1 MITSSIKTNLILK
14 EIGVTRY
21 SLRSNKEK
29 TNDKEIHIYQKGNI
43 LTLLEICFN
52 DLPQDQVDLLK
63 AIVASIKTNESNELI
78 ESISFKST
86 NDVNKIISSKK
97 ELGGIIAFTKDNLEI
112 ESPLPIIRSNTLEEI
127 IKNPSLK
134 KPLWEKIKKD
144 LIK

>member
-21 SLRSNKEK
+21 SLRSDKEK

-52 DLPQDQVDLLK
+52 DLPQDQADLLK
-63 AIVASIKTNESNELI
+63 AIVGAIKPNESNELI
-78 ESISFKST
+78 ESISFKTS
-86 NDVNKIISSKK
+86 NDIYKMVSSKK
-97 ELGGIIAFTKDNLEI
+97 ELAGIIAFTKDNLEI
-112 ESPLPIIRSNTLEEI
+112 ETALPIIRSNTLEEI

-134 KPLWEKIKKD
+134 KPLWENIKKD

>member
-43 LTLLEICFN
+43 LTLLEFCFN
-52 DLPQDQVDLLK
+52 DLPQDQADLLK
-63 AIVASIKTNESNELI
+63 AIVGAIKPNESNELI
-78 ESISFKST
+78 ESISFETS
-86 NDVNKIISSKK
+86 NDIYKMVSSKK
-97 ELGGIIAFTKDNLEI
+97 ELAGIIAFTKDNLEI
-112 ESPLPIIRSNTLEEI
+112 ETALPIIRSNTLEEI

-134 KPLWEKIKKD
+134 KPLWENIKKD

>member
-52 DLPQDQVDLLK
+52 DLPQDQADLLK
-63 AIVASIKTNESNELI
+63 AIVGAIKPNESNELI
-78 ESISFKST
+78 ESISFETS
-86 NDVNKIISSKK
+86 NDIYKMVSSKK
-97 ELGGIIAFTKDNLEI
+97 ELAGIIAFTKDNLEI
-112 ESPLPIIRSNTLEEI
+112 ETALPIIRTNTLEEI

-134 KPLWEKIKKD
+134 KPLWENIQKD

>member
-1 MITSSIKTNLILK
+1 MITSFIKTNLILK

-63 AIVASIKTNESNELI
+63 AIVGTIKTNESNELI
-78 ESISFKST
+78 ESISFKSI

>member
-52 DLPQDQVDLLK
+52 DLPQDQADLLK
-63 AIVASIKTNESNELI
+63 AIIGAIKPNEPNELI
-78 ESISFKST
+78 ESISFGSS
-86 NDVNKIISSKK
+86 NDIHKMISSKK
-97 ELGGIIAFTKDNLEI
+97 ELAGIIVFTKDNLEI
-112 ESPLPIIRSNTLEEI
+112 ETSLPIIRSNTLEEI
-127 IKNPSLK
+127 IKNPNLK
-134 KPLWEKIKKD
+134 KPLWENIKKD

>member
-52 DLPQDQVDLLK
+52 DLPQDQLDLLK
-63 AIVASIKTNESNELI
+63 AIVGAIKPNDSNELI
-78 ESISFKST
+78 ESISFKSI
-86 NDVNKIISSKK
+86 NDLHKMISSKK
-97 ELGGIIAFTKDNLEI
+97 ELSGIIAFTKDNLEI
-112 ESPLPIIRSNTLEEI
+112 ETSLPIIRSNTLEEI

-134 KPLWEKIKKD
+134 KPLWENIKKD

>member
-52 DLPQDQVDLLK
+52 DLPHDQADLLK
-63 AIVASIKTNESNELI
+63 AIVGAIKPNEPNEVI
-78 ESISFKST
+78 ESISFESN
-86 NDVNKIISSKK
+86 NDIHKMISSKK
-97 ELGGIIAFTKDNLEI
+97 ELAGIIVFTKDNLEI
-112 ESPLPIIRSNTLEEI
+112 ETSLPIIRSNSLEEV
-127 IKNPSLK
+127 IKTPSLK
-134 KPLWEKIKKD
+134 KPLWENIKKD

>member
-21 SLRSNKEK
+21 SLRSKKEK

-52 DLPQDQVDLLK
+52 DLPTDQVVLLK
-63 AIVASIKTNESNELI
+63 AIVGTIKPNESNELI
-78 ESISFKST
+78 ESISFKSI
-86 NDVNKIISSKK
+86 NYVHKIIKSKK
-97 ELGGIIAFTKDNLEI
+97 ELRGIITFTIDNLEI
-112 ESPLPIIRSNTLEEI
+112 ESPLPIIRSNTLDEI

-134 KPLWEKIKKD
+134 KSLWENIKKD

>member
-52 DLPQDQVDLLK
+52 DLPQDQIDLLK
-63 AIVASIKTNESNELI
+63 AIVGAIKPNDSNELI
-78 ESISFKST
+78 ESISFKSI
-86 NDVNKIISSKK
+86 NDLHKMISSKK
-97 ELGGIIAFTKDNLEI
+97 ELIGIIAFTKDNLEI
-112 ESPLPIIRSNTLEEI
+112 ESSLPVLRSNTLEEI

-134 KPLWEKIKKD
+134 KPLWENIKKD

>member
-21 SLRSNKEK
+21 SLRSKKEK

-52 DLPQDQVDLLK
+52 DLPQDQVALLK
-63 AIVASIKTNESNELI
+63 AIVGTIKPNESNELI
-78 ESISFKST
+78 ESISFKSI
-86 NDVNKIISSKK
+86 NDVQKIISSKK
-97 ELGGIIAFTKDNLEI
+97 ELRGIITFTIDNLEI
-112 ESPLPIIRSNTLEEI
+112 ESLLPIIRSNTLDEI

-134 KPLWEKIKKD
+134 KSLWKDIKKD

>member
-63 AIVASIKTNESNELI
+63 AIVGTIKTNESNELI
-78 ESISFKST
+78 ESISFKSI

>member
-52 DLPQDQVDLLK
+52 DLPQDQADLLK
-63 AIVASIKTNESNELI
+63 AIVGAIKPNESNELI
-78 ESISFKST
+78 ESISFKTS
-86 NDVNKIISSKK
+86 NDIYKMVSSKK
-97 ELGGIIAFTKDNLEI
+97 ELAGIIAFTKDNLEI
-112 ESPLPIIRSNTLEEI
+112 ETALPIIRSNTLEEI

-134 KPLWEKIKKD
+134 KPLWENIQKD

>member
-21 SLRSNKEK
+21 SLRSKKEK

-52 DLPQDQVDLLK
+52 DLPKDQVVLLK
-63 AIVASIKTNESNELI
+63 AIVGTIKPNESNELI
-78 ESISFKST
+78 ESIIFKSI
-86 NDVNKIISSKK
+86 NDVHKIISSKK
-97 ELGGIIAFTKDNLEI
+97 ELRGIITFTKDNLEI
-112 ESPLPIIRSNTLEEI
+112 ESPLPIIRSNTLDEI

-134 KPLWEKIKKD
+134 KSLWENIKKD

>member
-52 DLPQDQVDLLK
+52 DLPQDQADLLK
-63 AIVASIKTNESNELI
+63 AIVGAIKPNEPNEVI
-78 ESISFKST
+78 ESISFESS
-86 NDVNKIISSKK
+86 NDIHKMVSSKK
-97 ELGGIIAFTKDNLEI
+97 ELAGIIVFTKDNLEI
-112 ESPLPIIRSNTLEEI
+112 ETSLPIIRSNSLEEV

-134 KPLWEKIKKD
+134 KPLWKNIKKD

>member
-21 SLRSNKEK
+21 SLRSEKEK

-52 DLPQDQVDLLK
+52 DLPKDQVVLLK
-63 AIVASIKTNESNELI
+63 AIVGTIKPNESNEYI
-78 ESISFKST
+78 ESISFKSI
-86 NDVNKIISSKK
+86 NDVYKIISSKK
-97 ELGGIIAFTKDNLEI
+97 ELRGIITFTIDNLEI
-112 ESPLPIIRSNTLEEI
+112 ESPLPIIRSNTLYEI

-134 KPLWEKIKKD
+134 KSLWENIKKD

>member
-63 AIVASIKTNESNELI
+63 AIVGTIKTNESNELI

>member
-52 DLPQDQVDLLK
+52 DLPQDQADLLK
-63 AIVASIKTNESNELI
+63 AIVGAIKPNEPNEVI
-78 ESISFKST
+78 ESISFESN
-86 NDVNKIISSKK
+86 NDIHKMISSKK
-97 ELGGIIAFTKDNLEI
+97 ELAGIIVFTKDNLEI
-112 ESPLPIIRSNTLEEI
+112 ETSLPIIRSNSLEEI

-134 KPLWEKIKKD
+134 KPLWENIKKD

>member
-52 DLPQDQVDLLK
+52 DLPQDQADLLK
-63 AIVASIKTNESNELI
+63 AIVGAIKPNESNELI
-78 ESISFKST
+78 ESISFETS
-86 NDVNKIISSKK
+86 NDIYKMVSLKK
-97 ELGGIIAFTKDNLEI
+97 ELAGIIAFTKDNLEI
-112 ESPLPIIRSNTLEEI
+112 ETALPIIRSNTLEEI

-134 KPLWEKIKKD
+134 KPLWENIQKD

>member
-52 DLPQDQVDLLK
+52 DLPQDQADLLK
-63 AIVASIKTNESNELI
+63 AIVGAIKPNKSNELI
-78 ESISFKST
+78 ESISFETS
-86 NDVNKIISSKK
+86 NDIYKMVSSKK
-97 ELGGIIAFTKDNLEI
+97 ELAGIIAFTKDNLEI
-112 ESPLPIIRSNTLEEI
+112 ETALPIIRSNTLEEI

-134 KPLWEKIKKD
+134 KPLWENIKKD

>member
-21 SLRSNKEK
+21 SFRSSKDK

-43 LTLLEICFN
+43 LTLLDICFN
-52 DLPQDQVDLLK
+52 DLPQDQSDLLK
-63 AIVASIKTNESNELI
+63 AIVGAINPNEFNELI
-78 ESISFKST
+78 EVISFELK
-86 NDVNKIISSKK
+86 NNIQKMISSKK
-97 ELGGIIAFTKDNLEI
+97 ELAGIIVFTKDYFEI
-112 ESPLPIIRSNTLEEI
+112 ETPLPIIKSNTLEEI

-134 KPLWEKIKKD
+134 KPLWENIKKD

>member
-21 SLRSNKEK
+21 SLRSKKEK

-63 AIVASIKTNESNELI
+63 AIVGTIKTNESNELI

>member
-52 DLPQDQVDLLK
+52 DLPQDQADLLK
-63 AIVASIKTNESNELI
+63 AIVGAIKPNESNELI
-78 ESISFKST
+78 ESISFETS
-86 NDVNKIISSKK
+86 NDIYKMVSSKK
-97 ELGGIIAFTKDNLEI
+97 ELAGIIAFTKDNLEI
-112 ESPLPIIRSNTLEEI
+112 ETALPIIRTNTLEEI

-134 KPLWEKIKKD
+134 KPLWKNIKKD

>member
-52 DLPQDQVDLLK
+52 DLPQDQVALLK
-63 AIVASIKTNESNELI
+63 AIVGTIKPNESNELI
-78 ESISFKST
+78 ESISFKSI
-86 NDVNKIISSKK
+86 NDVQKIISSKK
-97 ELGGIIAFTKDNLEI
+97 ELRGIITFTTDNLEI
-112 ESPLPIIRSNTLEEI
+112 ESPLPIIKSNTLDEI

-134 KPLWEKIKKD
+134 KSLWENIKKD

>member
-21 SLRSNKEK
+21 SLRSKKEK

-52 DLPQDQVDLLK
+52 DLPQNQVDLLK
-63 AIVASIKTNESNELI
+63 AIVGTIKTNESNELI
-78 ESISFKST
+78 ESISFKSI